1 MAVSNLLLPV
11 LLLASALWHGQ
22 TRPAD
27 FVCDGD
33 TRVKMNQVKELE
45 AMVAECSSVN
55 PLPSQIHLPRTRIN
69 VAAWKRKSVH
79 EKRGEIL
86 LSLETLVQDV
96 KAARK
101 LVESGCGS
109 SMLERLEHSAKNYL
123 HIAEPGNVDS
133 PSQNKQTQDIGQ
145 VLKYFGQLL
154 KGRLEWLIGDL
165 KDSCRREEQGFSS

>member
-45 AMVAECSSVN
+45 AMV
-55 PLPSQIHLPRTRIN
+55 
-69 VAAWKRKSVH
+69 VH

-123 HIAEPGNVDS
+123 HIVSHLSIKAEPGNVDS